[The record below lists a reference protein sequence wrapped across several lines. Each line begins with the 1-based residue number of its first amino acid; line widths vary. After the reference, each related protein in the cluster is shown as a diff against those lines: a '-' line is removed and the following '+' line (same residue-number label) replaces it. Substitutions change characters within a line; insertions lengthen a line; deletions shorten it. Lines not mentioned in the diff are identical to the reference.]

1 MSAVWSIAAFLVAIG
16 ILVTVHEAGHFAVAR
31 WCNVKVRRFSIG
43 FGRPLLRWRGR
54 GEDATEYTL
63 AAIPL
68 GGYVQMLDEREEQVA
83 PAERHRAFNNRPL
96 GQRAAIVAAGPAVNF
111 LFAVLVY
118 WAVAVIGATELRPLI
133 DEPSP
138 GTPAAAAGLE
148 RGQEIVRVDGEPTP
162 SWQRVSIALLDA
174 GFRREDVP
182 LLLREPSG
190 EAVEA
195 SLNLRAEPALRR
207 STDILGVVGLDAYTP
222 ELPPT
227 IGKLVPGSPADG
239 AGLRTGDTVV
249 AVDGEPVETW
259 QALVERLGP
268 LPGESVTLAYER
280 GDEQR
285 QTTVTLGSQER
296 GGETVGMLGVGPRI
310 PEGFQERLQHE
321 IRYGPVAGL
330 GRALERTWETAAVT
344 AKMFA
349 RMVVGEA
356 SLKNIGG
363 PVAIGQYAG
372 DSAALGLVPF
382 LTFLGLISI
391 SLGLINLLPIPLLDG
406 GHLLYFL
413 IEGVRGRPLS
423 ERAQGIG
430 LRIGIAILVGLMG
443 LAFYNDF
450 HRLFG

>member
-1 MSAVWSIAAFLVAIG
+1 MSVVWSIAAFLVAIG
-16 ILVTVHEAGHFAVAR
+16 VLVTVHEAGHFAVAR
-31 WCNVKVRRFSIG
+31 WCNVRVRRFSIG

-68 GGYVQMLDEREEQVA
+68 GGYVQMLDEREEEVA

-118 WAVAVIGATELRPLI
+118 WAVAVIGATELRPVI
-133 DEPSP
+133 DEPAP

-148 RGQEIVRVDGEPTP
+148 RGQELVRIDGEPTP
-162 SWQRVSIALLDA
+162 TWQRVAIALLDA
-174 GFRREDVP
+174 GFKREDVP

-190 EAVEA
+190 ETVRA
-195 SLNLRAEPALRR
+195 SLDLRAEPALQE
-207 STDILGVVGLDAYTP
+207 STDILGTVGLDAYTP

-227 IGKLVPGSPADG
+227 IGKLVAGAPAEA
-239 AGLRTGDTVV
+239 AGLRTGDTIV
-249 AVDGEPVETW
+249 AVGGEPVETW
-259 QALVERLGP
+259 QALVERVEP
-268 LPGESVTLAYER
+268 LPGESVTLTY
-280 GDEQR
+280 
-285 QTTVTLGSQER
+285 ER
-296 GGETVGMLGVGPRI
+296 GGEQRQATATLGSRERGGQAVGMLGVGPRI

-330 GRALERTWETAAVT
+330 GRALERTWQTTAVT

-363 PVAIGQYAG
+363 PVTIGQYAG

-391 SLGLINLLPIPLLDG
+391 SLGLINLLPIPILDG

-423 ERAQGIG
+423 ERAQSIG
-430 LRIGIAILVGLMG
+430 LRIGIAILAGLMG